1 MGALALPL
9 QLIKRLAASRRGN
22 VAMMF
27 GLAAVPLAMA
37 VGMGIDITNAM
48 RVRMSLQDATDSA
61 ALALARQAQTLPP
74 GQAQQLALDYVNASY
89 GNYGSMAP
97 VSITNAAV
105 DGETITATVDTKAAV
120 PVFFS
125 RLFGVSTIPV
135 TSHAVAR
142 GLQVEIAMVLDTSG
156 SMAQAAGSG
165 GAKIAALKDAADQFL
180 DSLYGDDV
188 ASPRVSVSI
197 TPFASSV
204 NIGPGQRDKGF
215 MDMAGRSSLAYA
227 DFNDQSRTRWQLF
240 DDLNNSSWAGC
251 VISRP
256 PGSDLDVSDAAATNS
271 DPDTLYVP
279 WFAPDEP
286 DVGGGFSNNYIGD
299 AGGTCGTQASQIQ
312 ASAALRQ
319 SNTCKYRNATPR
331 SGLGPNYLCDSQAL
345 TPLSNSHPAL
355 TNAVAGLKAKGN
367 TNILEGLVWGWRT
380 ISPNGPFGGARSYG
394 LANNKKIIVLMTDGQ
409 NNYGGAGNMNM
420 SRYASYGFAA
430 KGELG
435 SATSDNTVLSSRI
448 DDRTRKA
455 CDNVKAKGIIVYT
468 IAFGADA
475 AGSKALLQSCASDPD
490 YFYAPQN
497 SSDLKP
503 VFLKIAESIK
513 SLRISE

>member
-256 PGSDLDVSDAAATNS
+256 PRSCCSGRRTTASGCGS
-271 DPDTLYVP
+271 
-279 WFAPDEP
+279 
-286 DVGGGFSNNYIGD
+286 G
-299 AGGTCGTQASQIQ
+299 
-312 ASAALRQ
+312 R
-319 SNTCKYRNATPR
+319 
-331 SGLGPNYLCDSQAL
+331 
-345 TPLSNSHPAL
+345 
-355 TNAVAGLKAKGN
+355 
-367 TNILEGLVWGWRT
+367 
-380 ISPNGPFGGARSYG
+380 
-394 LANNKKIIVLMTDGQ
+394 
-409 NNYGGAGNMNM
+409 
-420 SRYASYGFAA
+420 
-430 KGELG
+430 
-435 SATSDNTVLSSRI
+435 
-448 DDRTRKA
+448 
-455 CDNVKAKGIIVYT
+455 
-468 IAFGADA
+468 
-475 AGSKALLQSCASDPD
+475 
-490 YFYAPQN
+490 
-497 SSDLKP
+497 
-503 VFLKIAESIK
+503 
-513 SLRISE
+513 